1 MNSVIVLFDPNEKNV
16 IRAVYAVPAGKTV
29 ADADTELNH
38 IIDTLDNDLSTV
50 EEQLE
55 LGGYEAVMFI
65 PQAINNDQ

>member
-29 ADADTELNH
+29 GDADTELNR
-38 IIDTLDNDLSTV
+38 IFDTLGDDLSTV
-50 EEQLE
+50 QEQLE
-55 LGGYEAVMFI
+55 LSGYETVMFI